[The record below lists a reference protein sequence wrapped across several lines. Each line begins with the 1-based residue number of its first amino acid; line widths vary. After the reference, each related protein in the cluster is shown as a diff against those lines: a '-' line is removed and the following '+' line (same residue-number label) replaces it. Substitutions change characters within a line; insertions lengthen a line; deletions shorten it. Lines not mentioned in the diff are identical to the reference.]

1 MEEIGKRFSLVY
13 LDRGTPSQDSQRF
26 RNRLA
31 AYYWENIYKEHNT
44 HILNILKREAGIEV
58 PYISNWGWSVT
69 DVFKKGELRDV
80 LDAITLVY
88 QSLIS
93 SRYHQTAELWKS
105 FVARV
110 FTEENVGY
118 TVDQQCGVHF
128 FVDQEFESSRVSTLS
143 VLDDPRYTG
152 VRAAFDDA
160 YRHLDSDSRDTKASV
175 RSMFESIEI
184 LVKQMVKTK
193 NLNKWCVENTLRDKC
208 LTLYS
213 SNPVAKT
220 VVSGLFEAMA
230 RWVDTL
236 HNYRH
241 GQVAEEPI
249 APDEQV
255 TIHIISTGSSYLR
268 WLAQMDTLLNK
279 E

>member
-1 MEEIGKRFSLVY
+1 MEEIGKRFSLIY
-13 LDRGTPSQDSQRF
+13 LERGTPSRDSQRF

-31 AYYWENIYKEHNT
+31 AYYWENIYKEHDKR
-44 HILNILKREAGIEV
+44 ILNILKMEAGIEV
-58 PYISNWGWSVT
+58 PYISNWGWDVT
-69 DVFKKGELRDV
+69 GVFKKGELRDV

-88 QSLIS
+88 QALIS
-93 SRYHQTAELWKS
+93 SFRNQSAELWKS

-110 FTEENVGY
+110 LTEENVGY
-118 TVDQQCGVHF
+118 TVDKHCGVHF
-128 FVDQEFESSRVSTLS
+128 FVDQEFERSRVSTLS
-143 VLDDPRYTG
+143 VLDNPRYTG

-160 YRHLDSDSRDTKASV
+160 YRHLDRDSWDTKASV

-184 LVKQMVKTK
+184 LVKQMIETK

-208 LTLYS
+208 LSLYS

-249 APDEQV
+249 DPDEQV

-268 WLAQMDTLLNK
+268 WLAQMDTLLKK